1 MNIINEI
8 MRRVRARAFDTGNVA
23 DVENTIQEEDFDPE
37 QMEEVKGRV
46 IPSVAAVSDEAE
58 EPVGDDICL
67 AAELNAP

>member
-1 MNIINEI
+1 MDIPNRI
-8 MRRVRARAFDTGNVA
+8 MRRARARAFNTGQVA
-23 DVENTIQEEDFDPE
+23 DVENTIQEEDFDPD

-46 IPSVAAVSDEAE
+46 IPSVGAAADEVE